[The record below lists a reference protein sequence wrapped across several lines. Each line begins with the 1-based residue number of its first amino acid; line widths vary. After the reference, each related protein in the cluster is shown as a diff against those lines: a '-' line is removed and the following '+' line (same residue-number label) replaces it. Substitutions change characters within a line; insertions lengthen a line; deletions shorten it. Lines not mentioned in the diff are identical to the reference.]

1 MEPTL
6 FSIGKA
12 ADICS
17 VSTRTLRFYEQN
29 GLVMP
34 DHVDEETRYRYYSYE
49 TLLRVQTIRYLLDE
63 GFPLEEIKDMLHKYD
78 LDTMKLHFNTRIEE
92 TQLELQYL
100 KQRLTSLNA
109 WHSLLTEGDY
119 VLKHNAQTV
128 HTKHLPVHDCFFFR
142 HQPKNEAELTAAY
155 IEATFYSESKR
166 LGNDMVDIGGSI
178 NVYFESFEDRIHSNV
193 KEMTLLQTM
202 YPDSDSH
209 DNVLRFGGFLAAACY
224 HIGNRSNIASTYQKI
239 IDWCS
244 AHHFALR
251 GDSFER
257 HVLDGYSVIKEDQ
270 FVTEVLLPFADEET
284 VIEAKDW

>member
-34 DHVDEETRYRYYSYE
+34 DRVDEETRYRYYSYE

-78 LDTMKLHFNTRIEE
+78 LDTMKLHFNTRIKE
-92 TQLELQYL
+92 TELELRYL
-100 KQRLTSLNA
+100 KQRLSSLKA
-109 WHSLLTEGDY
+109 WHSLFTEGDY
-119 VLKHNAQTV
+119 VLKHNEQTV
-128 HTKHLPVHDCFFFR
+128 HTKYLPAQDCFSFR
-142 HQPKNEAELTAAY
+142 YEAGGEEELTAAY

-178 NVYFESFEDRIHSNV
+178 NVYFESFDDRIHSNV

-224 HIGNRSNIASTYQKI
+224 HIGNRSTIASTYRKI
-239 IDWCS
+239 IDWCA

-284 VIEAKDW
+284 VIETKDW